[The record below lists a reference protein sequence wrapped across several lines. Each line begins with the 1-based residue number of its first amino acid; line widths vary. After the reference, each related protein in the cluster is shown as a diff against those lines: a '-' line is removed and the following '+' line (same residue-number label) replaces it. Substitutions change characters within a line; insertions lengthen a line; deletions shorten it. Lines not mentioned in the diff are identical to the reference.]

1 MKKHGKLLLKY
12 LLLFVMT
19 VFVMGCFSV
28 SAATKTGFV
37 TQKGKTY
44 YINKDGSKQKGWL
57 ELKGKKYYFDANS
70 GEAVTNRFIQISRGV
85 WYYFNASGQA
95 VTGEQVINGQH
106 LYFDASGRQVK
117 GRYVWVKG
125 QRRYYDAN
133 TGAWVRKR

>member
-57 ELKGKKYYFDANS
+57 ELKGKKYYFDKK
-70 GEAVTNRFIQISRGV
+70 TGV
-85 WYYFNASGQA
+85 
-95 VTGEQVINGQH
+95 
-106 LYFDASGRQVK
+106 QVK
-117 GRYVWVKG
+117 GWVKEL
-125 QRRYYDAN
+125 QR
-133 TGAWVRKR
+133 TGDPILYQRSRLYGDRIYH

>member
-57 ELKGKKYYFDANS
+57 ELKGKKYYFDKENRSS
-70 GEAVTNRFIQISRGV
+70 GKRLGKRLRRTGDPILYQRSRIYGDRI
-85 WYYFNASGQA
+85 Y
-95 VTGEQVINGQH
+95 H
-106 LYFDASGRQVK
+106 
-117 GRYVWVKG
+117 
-125 QRRYYDAN
+125 
-133 TGAWVRKR
+133 

>member
-44 YINKDGSKQKGWL
+44 YNK
-57 ELKGKKYYFDANS
+57 
-70 GEAVTNRFIQISRGV
+70 
-85 WYYFNASGQA
+85 
-95 VTGEQVINGQH
+95 
-106 LYFDASGRQVK
+106 
-117 GRYVWVKG
+117 
-125 QRRYYDAN
+125 QRRFQ
-133 TGAWVRKR
+133 TERTWLGT

>member
-44 YINKDGSKQKGWL
+44 YINKDGSKQKGYPIL
-57 ELKGKKYYFDANS
+57 YQ
-70 GEAVTNRFIQISRGV
+70 RSRIYGDRI
-85 WYYFNASGQA
+85 Y
-95 VTGEQVINGQH
+95 H
-106 LYFDASGRQVK
+106 
-117 GRYVWVKG
+117 
-125 QRRYYDAN
+125 
-133 TGAWVRKR
+133 

>member
-12 LLLFVMT
+12 LLLFVVT

-57 ELKGKKYYFDANS
+57 ELKGKKYYFKVRTYRTVNGKKVYS
-70 GEAVTNRFIQISRGV
+70 GYTS
-85 WYYFNASGQA
+85 
-95 VTGEQVINGQH
+95 
-106 LYFDASGRQVK
+106 VK
-117 GRYVWVKG
+117 NIKVK
-125 QRRYYDAN
+125 
-133 TGAWVRKR
+133 

>member
-57 ELKGKKYYFDANS
+57 ELKGKKYYFDKK
-70 GEAVTNRFIQISRGV
+70 TGV
-85 WYYFNASGQA
+85 
-95 VTGEQVINGQH
+95 
-106 LYFDASGRQVK
+106 QVK
-117 GRYVWVKG
+117 GWAKDSKGKRYFYNANGAKG
-125 QRRYYDAN
+125 YMA
-133 TGAWVRKR
+133 TGWLTDSQPEEKQNSVYKQNSW

>member
-44 YINKDGSKQKGWL
+44 YINKDGSKQNL
-57 ELKGKKYYFDANS
+57 
-70 GEAVTNRFIQISRGV
+70 R
-85 WYYFNASGQA
+85 
-95 VTGEQVINGQH
+95 
-106 LYFDASGRQVK
+106 
-117 GRYVWVKG
+117 
-125 QRRYYDAN
+125 
-133 TGAWVRKR
+133 VRNITLIRKQEFR

>member
-57 ELKGKKYYFDANS
+57 ELKGKKYYFNKKTGVQCAF
-70 GEAVTNRFIQISRGV
+70 GPQPGKGVPHAGLPPGISP
-85 WYYFNASGQA
+85 
-95 VTGEQVINGQH
+95 
-106 LYFDASGRQVK
+106 L
-117 GRYVWVKG
+117 
-125 QRRYYDAN
+125 
-133 TGAWVRKR
+133 